1 MQKSRYLKLR
11 VFTVATSVMMMM
23 LAQSGIGE
31 LYAQNQNVTT
41 PKDCTAENQLGG
53 ACLNGTKSGKSPRK
67 KRKNKDIRKK
77 KIPNSEFQSPPS
89 RSKPGGP
96 TPGVPADDLP
106 VRPDDKF

>member
-11 VFTVATSVMMMM
+11 VFTVATGVMMM

-41 PKDCTAENQLGG
+41 PKDCTAENQLGS
-53 ACLNGTKSGKSPRK
+53 ACLNGTKSGKSTRK
-67 KRKNKDIRKK
+67 KPKNKNSRKK
-77 KIPNSEFQSPPS
+77 KIPNSESQSPPPG
-89 RSKPGGP
+89 SKRESS
-96 TPGVPADDLP
+96 TPGVPVDDLP